1 MRGVARTGVS
11 LLMLISIACGSAG
24 DPPEAPAASDPGTSS
39 ETSASA
45 SATPAAEPTIDGSF
59 DVGGHELYIRCVGS
73 GSPTIV
79 YLHGYIFD
87 PAGGGSQNAGQ
98 VPDLLADRHQVCVYD
113 RANVGRS
120 DAVEGPLTGRS
131 SIRDLDALLDAASV
145 DGPYLLVGGSFGGL
159 LAYMYAVTYPKEV
172 VGLVLLDPNLPGYH
186 EGTFDWEA
194 TTEQIDQTAAS
205 REASKLEGHE
215 PDIPVTLVGLEDPEG
230 DVTSADQY
238 EKLKEQI
245 LQAQRRF
252 LDHFPQGELVIVDAP
267 HYMEPVIPDR
277 IAEEIASVAERA

>member
-1 MRGVARTGVS
+1 MKRVARTSV
-11 LLMLISIACGSAG
+11 LLLTLLSIACGPAR
-24 DPPEAPAASDPGTSS
+24 DPLDPASDPSR
-39 ETSASA
+39 SAGNGASP
-45 SATPAAEPTIDGSF
+45 SATPAVEATVDGSF
-59 DVGGHELYIRCVGS
+59 DVGGHALYIRCVGS

-98 VPDLLADRHQVCVYD
+98 IPDLLANRYQVCVYD

-131 SIRDLDALLDAASV
+131 SITDLDALLDAAEV
-145 DGPYLLVGGSFGGL
+145 DGPYLLVGASFGGL
-159 LAYMYAVTYPKEV
+159 LAYMYAATNPKDV

-186 EGTFDWEA
+186 EEAFDWKA

-205 REASKLEGHE
+205 REASNLEGHE
-215 PDIPVTLVGLEDPEG
+215 PDIPVTLVGLENPEI
-230 DVTSADQY
+230 DFVSSADQY
-238 EKLKEQI
+238 QKLKEQI
-245 LQAQRRF
+245 LRAQQRF
-252 LDHFPQGELVIVDAP
+252 LDLFPQGELVIVDAP

-277 IAEEIASVAERA
+277 IAEEISSVAERS

>member
-1 MRGVARTGVS
+1 MKGVARAGVS
-11 LLMLISIACGSAG
+11 LLTLLSIACGSAE
-24 DPPEAPAASDPGTSS
+24 DPPDAPAASDP
-39 ETSASA
+39 A
-45 SATPAAEPTIDGSF
+45 SATPAAEPTIEGSF

-87 PAGGGSQNAGQ
+87 PAGGGSQNAGR
-98 VPDLLADRHQVCVYD
+98 VPDLLADRYQVCVYD

-120 DAVEGPLTGRS
+120 DAVEGPLTGGS
-131 SIRDLDALLDAASV
+131 SIRDLDALLDAADV

-159 LAYMYAVTYPKEV
+159 LAYMYAATYPKEV

-186 EGTFDWEA
+186 DEPFDWKP
-194 TTEQIDQTAAS
+194 TTEQIDQMAVS

-215 PDIPVTLVGLEDPEG
+215 PDIPVTLVGLEDPEV
-230 DVTSADQY
+230 DFVSDAEQY
-238 EKLKEQI
+238 QKLKEQI
-245 LQAQRRF
+245 MQAQQRF
-252 LDHFPQGELVIVDAP
+252 LDHFPQGELVVVDAP